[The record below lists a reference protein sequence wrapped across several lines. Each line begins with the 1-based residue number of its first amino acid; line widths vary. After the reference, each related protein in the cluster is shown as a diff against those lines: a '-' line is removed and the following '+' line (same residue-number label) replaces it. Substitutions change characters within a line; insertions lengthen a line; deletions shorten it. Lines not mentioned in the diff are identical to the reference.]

1 MYSLIQKRKSIA
13 IVIIAAF
20 SALSIISAPARATM
34 VGTVE
39 ILKQTQQDL
48 SRNRIK
54 MFLDR
59 SEVHN
64 HLVDWGI
71 NPEEAKARV
80 DSLTDE
86 EIENVASRMDQLP
99 AGGDAVGALIGAA
112 LIVFIILLITDILG
126 FTHVFSFVRSHK

>member
-13 IVIIAAF
+13 IVVIAAF

-34 VGTVE
+34 VGTGE
-39 ILKQTQQDL
+39 IFKQNQHDL

-64 HLVDWGI
+64 HLVNWGI
-71 NPEEAKARV
+71 NPEEAKVRI

-86 EIENVASRMDQLP
+86 EIENIASRMDQLP

-126 FTHVFSFVRSHK
+126 FTHVFPFVKSHK